1 MTFPIYIYMENHKIP
16 WFQTTNQIDTWSSQ
30 NPVGDMPR
38 GPRPVLPNFT
48 PWHRL
53 NGVAQRFLGEAATT
67 QRLGIWLKKGISALG
82 TWILLSWLLKHHF
95 FGLVEP
101 ACLFLNHA
109 KSIFVLVKCW
119 FNNYSIPHCL
129 LVTYHMANSLIFT
142 DQILSSSI
150 IQSFVGDITKQL
162 GGWDSIRHFPA
173 WSYLHVCWHHLLV
186 VDQIHNQSFAI
197 PSSCL

>member
-1 MTFPIYIYMENHKIP
+1 MTFPIYIYIYMENHKIP
-16 WFQTTNQIDTWSSQ
+16 WFQTPNQIDTRHAQGAQAPSFRIS
-30 NPVGDMPR
+30 PCDIVST
-38 GPRPVLPNFT
+38 VLPKAFSA
-48 PWHRL
+48 RQ
-53 NGVAQRFLGEAATT
+53 QR
-67 QRLGIWLKKGISALG
+67 QKRLGIWLKKAISALG

-109 KSIFVLVKCW
+109 KSMFVLVECW